1 MFYILHWRHT
11 AEMYIPAEKSWFFLA
26 TLVALHFTLVS
37 DSVVVSTS
45 IASRL
50 ASLFYVYAINLILN
64 TLTLAFV
71 HAC

>member
-1 MFYILHWRHT
+1 
-11 AEMYIPAEKSWFFLA
+11 MYIPAEKSWFFLA

-45 IASRL
+45 VASRL